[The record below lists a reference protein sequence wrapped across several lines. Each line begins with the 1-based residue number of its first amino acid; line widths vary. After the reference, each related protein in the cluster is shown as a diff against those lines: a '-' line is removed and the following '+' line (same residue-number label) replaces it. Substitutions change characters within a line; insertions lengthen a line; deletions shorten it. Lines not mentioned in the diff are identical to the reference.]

1 MALESSLWFCAPY
14 TPTRIYVGLNQKVR
28 WHVKLNRDTSDI
40 GAPLPSDSFGNNQSI
55 LGFFPTTLLSLED
68 AEVPGSP

>member
-1 MALESSLWFCAPY
+1 M
-14 TPTRIYVGLNQKVR
+14 YVGLNQKVR
-28 WHVKLNRDTSDI
+28 WRVKLNRDTSDI